1 MTAAL
6 SLAGISKRYGAV
18 QALNG
23 VNFHIDPGEVVALV
37 GDNGAGKSTLIKIMA
52 GAAQPDAGAIE
63 FEGRPVA
70 IHQPHDA
77 TRLGIAT
84 VYQDLA
90 LCNNLDVAGNLFL
103 GQEILRRGLLRPLRI
118 ENKVEMSRRSRDLLR
133 RLRVEIPDV
142 RVQVEALSG
151 GQRQAVA
158 IARSLLGDPRVVLL
172 DEPTAA
178 LGVTQT
184 AQVLELITELKL
196 RGHGVAVISHNLS
209 DVLDVADR
217 ISVLRMGR
225 NAGDFLAETATS
237 AEIVAAITG
246 LSDEHARN
254 GRQRANAAAV
264 AGAAPDIK
272 ADPAA
277 EGRPSDDR

>member
-18 QALNG
+18 QALNDVDFR
-23 VNFHIDPGEVVALV
+23 VNLGEVVALV
-37 GDNGAGKSTLIKIMA
+37 GDNGAGKSTLIKVMA
-52 GAAQPDAGAIE
+52 GAAQPDAGTIE

-90 LCNNLDVAGNLFL
+90 LCDNLDVIGNLFL
-103 GQEILRRGLLRPLRI
+103 GQEIVRQGPLRPLRVA
-118 ENKVEMSRRSRDLLR
+118 NKVEMSRRSRDLLQ

-142 RVQVEALSG
+142 RVHVAALSG

-178 LGVTQT
+178 LGVAQT
-184 AQVLELITELKL
+184 AQVLELITELKHQ
-196 RGHGVAVISHNLS
+196 GHGVVVISHNLS
-209 DVLDVADR
+209 DVFDVADR

-225 NAGDFLAETATS
+225 NAGEFPAATATT
-237 AEIVAAITG
+237 EQIVAAITG
-246 LSDEHARN
+246 LSDDRRW
-254 GRQRANAAAV
+254 GSGQRAGTTAEAAAE
-264 AGAAPDIK
+264 
-272 ADPAA
+272 PAA
-277 EGRPSDDR
+277 GLAEGKAQR

>member
-18 QALNG
+18 QALDG

-37 GDNGAGKSTLIKIMA
+37 GDNGAGKSTLIKIMS

-103 GQEILRRGLLRPLRI
+103 GQEVLRRGLLRPFRI

-254 GRQRANAAAV
+254 GRQRANAGAV
-264 AGAAPDIK
+264 AGAVPDIK

>member
-1 MTAAL
+1 VTPLL

-18 QALNG
+18 QALDG
-23 VNFHIDPGEVVALV
+23 VDFRVNAAEVVALV

-52 GAAQPDAGAIE
+52 GVAQPDAGLIE
-63 FEGRPVA
+63 LAGRPAA
-70 IHQPHDA
+70 IHRPHDA

-90 LCNNLDVAGNLFL
+90 LCDNLDVVGNLFL
-103 GQEILRRGLLRPLRI
+103 GQEILRRGALRPLRI
-118 ENKVEMSRRSRDLLR
+118 ADRVQMSRRSRDLLQ

-142 RVQVEALSG
+142 RLPVAALSG
-151 GQRQAVA
+151 GQRQAIA

-184 AQVLELITELKL
+184 TQVLELIAELKSQ
-196 RGHGVAVISHNLS
+196 GHGVVVISHNLS
-209 DVLDVADR
+209 DVFDVADR

-225 NAGDFLAETATS
+225 NAGDFAAKSTTS
-237 AEIVAAITG
+237 AQVVAAITG
-246 LSDEHARN
+246 VSGERARN
-254 GRQRANAAAV
+254 GHQGV
-264 AGAAPDIK
+264 TP
-272 ADPAA
+272 
-277 EGRPSDDR
+277 

>member
-18 QALNG
+18 QALSG
-23 VNFHIDPGEVVALV
+23 VDFHIDPGEVVALV

-52 GAAQPDAGAIE
+52 GVAQPDAGTIE
-63 FEGRPVA
+63 FEGRPVT

-90 LCNNLDVAGNLFL
+90 LCNNLDVVSNLFL
-103 GQEILRRGLLRPLRI
+103 GQEILRRGVLRPFRI
-118 ENKVEMSRRSRDLLR
+118 ANKVEMSRRSRDLLR
-133 RLRVEIPDV
+133 RLRVEIPDA
-142 RVQVEALSG
+142 RVQVEALS
-151 GQRQAVA
+151 
-158 IARSLLGDPRVVLL
+158 ARSLLGDPMVVLL

-184 AQVLELITELKL
+184 AQVLELITELKH
-196 RGHGVAVISHNLS
+196 RGHGVVVISHSLS
-209 DVLDVADR
+209 DVFDVADR

-225 NAGDFLAETATS
+225 NAGDFAAGATTS

-246 LSDEHARN
+246 LSDDRARN
-254 GRQRANAAAV
+254 GRRHASPAPA
-264 AGAAPDIK
+264 AGAAPDIN
-272 ADPAA
+272 AA
-277 EGRPSDDR
+277 AAPEGRSSDDR